1 MALFHTLGIQ
11 LLRYAVCLSIVYFSG
26 IPAQAAGSN
35 VLLLIADDFGID
47 VASFYP
53 LGPRR
58 QTTPP
63 PPPMPNLVTLARQGV
78 TFTRVWASP
87 WCSPTRAQM
96 LTGRHN
102 FRTGIGRANTSDM
115 PPLSMSE
122 VTLPEV
128 FAAALGSAYLTANLG
143 KWHLSSGEHD
153 PNDYG
158 WQHYAGGH
166 PDLGHLPSY
175 FTWPKTIDGLTS
187 TSTTYA
193 TTDTVDETLAVIER
207 ARTEGKHFLIWTA
220 FNAPHDPFHAPPA
233 ALHPTTPLPPSG
245 ATNRAKFAAMVEAM
259 DTEIGRL
266 LAAVSLTDTT
276 VIFIGDNGTA
286 GNVIARPYSPTKAK
300 ASMYEGGVRVPLIV
314 AGAGVVSPSR
324 KVTALVSAVDLFP
337 TILALVGIDP
347 AQAPR
352 NDGISLTPYLGR
364 QAHPSPRTWLYSEQ
378 FTKSFDTSWQRAA
391 RDSRYKLIE
400 RYDGTREFYDLSM
413 DAFETRN
420 LLESSLTSGQRSAL
434 DRLDRRIDALLATRG
449 T

>member
-1 MALFHTLGIQ
+1 MPHLTAL
-11 LLRYAVCLSIVYFSG
+11 
-26 IPAQAAGSN
+26 AQ
-35 VLLLIADDFGID
+35 
-47 VASFYP
+47 
-53 LGPRR
+53 
-58 QTTPP
+58 
-63 PPPMPNLVTLARQGV
+63 QGV
-78 TFTRVWASP
+78 IFTRVWASP
-87 WCSPTRAQM
+87 WCSPTRAQI

-122 VTLPEV
+122 VILPEV
-128 FAAALGSAYLTANLG
+128 FATALGTTYFTANLG

-175 FTWPKTIDGLTS
+175 FSWPKTVDGLTS
-187 TSTTYA
+187 TSTIYA
-193 TTDTVDETLAVIER
+193 TTDTVDETLAVITR
-207 ARTEGKHFLIWTA
+207 ASAEGKHFFAWTA

-233 ALHPTTPLPPSG
+233 ALHPRTPLPSTG
-245 ATNRAKFAAMVEAM
+245 ATNRAKFAAMVEAL

-266 LAAVSLTDTT
+266 LAAVSLADTT
-276 VIFIGDNGTA
+276 VIFIGDNGTV
-286 GNVIARPYSPTKAK
+286 GTVIAPPYSRSKAK
-300 ASMYEGGVRVPLIV
+300 ATMYEGGVRVPLIV
-314 AGAGVVSPSR
+314 AGAGVVAPNR
-324 KVTALVSAVDLFP
+324 RVTALVSAVDLFP
-337 TILALVGIDP
+337 TILALAGIDP

-352 NDGISLTPYLGR
+352 NDGVSLMPYLGR

-378 FTKSFDTSWQRAA
+378 FTKSFNTGWQRAA

-400 RYDGTREFYDLSM
+400 RYDGTREFYDLTM
-413 DAFETRN
+413 DAFETKN
-420 LLESSLTSGQRSAL
+420 LLEGPLTSGQRSAL